1 MSFHIEKK
9 LTYYNPMFLYADV
22 DIIFYSFFFFLKIV
36 LFLKLCNLMRK
47 SCFILHHM

>member
-22 DIIFYSFFFFLKIV
+22 DIIFYSFFFLE
-36 LFLKLCNLMRK
+36 N
-47 SCFILHHM
+47 CFIFEAL